1 VSASGHRTA
10 GGQAEAARRLVDA
23 DGNRLDVVAVPPG
36 ELAVRDRASVTSI
49 SSRPRPA
56 TELEQVVARRP
67 SRYCPSDRLLDTAR
81 RFADPAAAPIERVR
95 AAVHHVNTTL
105 SYVPDASG
113 PHTDAIETLDG
124 RTGVCRDYAHAVVAL
139 CRALDVP
146 ARVAAVYAPGLSPMD
161 FHLVAETVLDGVWY
175 VWDATRLAPRPTM
188 IRIGTGRDAAD
199 VSFCTNIGGS
209 LRLDHVTV
217 GAVSRTDLPVD
228 DHTGLVTLP

>member
-1 VSASGHRTA
+1 M
-10 GGQAEAARRLVDA
+10 
-23 DGNRLDVVAVPPG
+23 
-36 ELAVRDRASVTSI
+36 RDRASVTSI

-188 IRIGTGRDAAD
+188 IRIGTGRAGTPPTYRSVRTSAARCAWTM
-199 VSFCTNIGGS
+199 SPWAGS
-209 LRLDHVTV
+209 
-217 GAVSRTDLPVD
+217 AVPTCRWTTTPAW
-228 DHTGLVTLP
+228 